1 VAQLLTHAWM
11 RALVD
16 AASAADV
23 TGWPTGERL
32 VIEQIVTGTA
42 SGRTGAGGDGGTD
55 DEKVGDVGDVSRW
68 ALEISGEGVSV
79 TPGISPDP
87 DLTLVAD
94 VATASA
100 IALGTLNAQQA
111 LAAGRLH
118 VRGDLA
124 RLAALRDALA
134 ALGDVF
140 AEVRPSTE
148 AAGA

>member
-1 VAQLLTHAWM
+1 MAQLLTHAWM

-32 VIEQIVTGTA
+32 LIEQVVTGTA
-42 SGRTGAGGDGGTD
+42 SHRT
-55 DEKVGDVGDVSRW
+55 GDVGEVSRW
-68 ALEISGEGVSV
+68 ALEISGDGLSV
-79 TPGISPDP
+79 TPGGAPHP

-94 VATASA
+94 IATASA

-118 VRGDLA
+118 VRGDLT
-124 RLAALRDALA
+124 RLAALRDALV

-140 AEVRPSTE
+140 AEVRASTE